1 MINAMACCLIGSG
14 SCCLIELVT
23 KEEDGV
29 RQSAMPTVES
39 AGEATKVRKDRL
51 SMERERDGRP
61 HRPQGA
67 PAGTSEIEEAL
78 LFQGS

>member
-23 KEEDGV
+23 KEEDGG

-51 SMERERDGRP
+51 SMERERRPAAGRDE
-61 HRPQGA
+61 RDRGCFA
-67 PAGTSEIEEAL
+67 FSGKLRKEL
-78 LFQGS
+78 